1 MCLDHLCTLS
11 LKLRLQ
17 DTQTS
22 NPNLDTLLVTSW
34 LKHDTDDYIRALTGP
49 YSSPRFV
56 LDHVASPNKGG
67 VLTAANYPPPP
78 WLSLLVVMAST
89 FSPSTKCFRS
99 TSRASSRMDQ

>member
-34 LKHDTDDYIRALTGP
+34 MKHDTDDYIRALTGP
-49 YSSPRFV
+49 YSSLRFV
-56 LDHVASPNKGG
+56 LAPVASPTKGG
-67 VLTAANYPPPP
+67 VLAAANDHPPG
-78 WLSLLVVMAST
+78 
-89 FSPSTKCFRS
+89 
-99 TSRASSRMDQ
+99 